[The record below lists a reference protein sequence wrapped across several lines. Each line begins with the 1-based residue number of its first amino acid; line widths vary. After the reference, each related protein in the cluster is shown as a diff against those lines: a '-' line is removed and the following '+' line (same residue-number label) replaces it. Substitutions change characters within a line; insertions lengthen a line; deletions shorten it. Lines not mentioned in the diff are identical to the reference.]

1 MWQSFHLTSLQAGS
15 WKLHCKCRGEAYSR
29 TQEVWE
35 QKDGFHARNKCM
47 ISSCVSQGSPS
58 LGDATAST
66 SSAKSDDGSGISSSE
81 PLIRAY
87 RSLLNSAVSCV
98 SSIISSISTRG
109 TKSMLGS
116 SGSSK
121 SDGMSIPLPS
131 PSSSLSAI
139 SMIFRFLECAGGS
152 LWDRW
157 ESSTGRSGG
166 SSSLSVF
173 DAFALSLGSPEIW
186 FPDPTDE
193 EPSTDRGWMV
203 VRYPRIPTGRFSLIS
218 RLFIWLGIA
227 SEGKSFRVPLVPGE
241 NHQYP
246 TENVTVWKDNPK
258 WLNYGVHLPNDFQ
271 SFIKASNPV
280 TLFRVDPNA
289 YREVFRCA
297 PRKDQLGYQPVV
309 GFADAYPVHL
319 LNTTSV
325 RDIALRVKQEIPRFT
340 ARRFRANILI
350 DGPGAYNEDDWKMI
364 RIGSHIFFCACHTVR
379 CRLPNVDPDTAVMHP
394 VEPDK
399 TLKSFRCIDE
409 GDPLNACLGLQLVP
423 AAAGSFRIHV
433 GDEVEVLERGH
444 HKYIKQ

>member
-1 MWQSFHLTSLQAGS
+1 MNTVMDQAAIIVPPILLAVALICIQEAWNMRLSLQGYK
-15 WKLHCKCRGEAYSR
+15 KLKLGGPSH
-29 TQEVWE
+29 
-35 QKDGFHARNKCM
+35 
-47 ISSCVSQGSPS
+47 ISDEEM
-58 LGDATAST
+58 GDKY
-66 SSAKSDDGSGISSSE
+66 AKFADA
-81 PLIRAY
+81 P
-87 RSLLNSAVSCV
+87 
-98 SSIISSISTRG
+98 
-109 TKSMLGS
+109 
-116 SGSSK
+116 SGSVASK
-121 SDGMSIPLPS
+121 WKVKALFIHPIKS
-131 PSSSLSAI
+131 
-139 SMIFRFLECAGGS
+139 CAGVELDVADVHAAGFR
-152 LWDRW
+152 WDR
-157 ESSTGRSGG
+157 T
-166 SSSLSVF
+166 F
-173 DAFALSLGSPEIW
+173 AFAELLSPQGYSGASQADKGAKWVFRTLRQPGWERLALIKPEIW